1 MIIEGEW
8 ERVDPAKPKAKSD
21 GGAQPVKVELVKA
34 DSPKAEEEQYLA
46 AAVEAYFDQAG
57 TAHAE
62 RIAAAEEQSD
72 AFKQKLA
79 GLKEHLRERDPK
91 S

>member
-8 ERVDPAKPKAKSD
+8 ERIDPAKPKAKLDSQ
-21 GGAQPVKVELVKA
+21 AKPVKVEPVEA
-34 DSPKAEEEQYLA
+34 DPPKGEEQYLA
-46 AAVEAYFDQAG
+46 AAVEAYFEQSG
-57 TAHAE
+57 TAQ
-62 RIAAAEEQSD
+62 AARSAVAEEQSD

-91 S
+91 G